1 LRVVLQRVKRASVR
15 VAGDEVAAIGPGLLL
30 LVGIEASDGEEV
42 VRSAVAKLAGLR
54 IFPDDDGKMN
64 HSVLDTEG
72 EVLVV
77 SQFTLLGDMTRGR
90 RPSFTAA
97 AAPDVAAPL
106 IDYMVEELRRTGV
119 PTRTGV
125 FGASM
130 EVELVNDGPVT
141 LLLDVQTA
149 TPGSAASPASAS
161 RP

>member
-1 LRVVLQRVKRASVR
+1 LRIVLQRVKRASVR
-15 VAGDEVAAIGPGLLL
+15 VAGDEVAGIGPGLLV
-30 LVGIEASDGEEV
+30 LVGIEESDGEEV
-42 VRSAVAKLAGLR
+42 VRSAAAKLAGLR

-64 HSVLDTEG
+64 LSVLDIEG

-77 SQFTLLGDMTRGR
+77 SQFTLLGDATRGR

-106 IDYMVEELRRTGV
+106 IDYMVEELCRTGV

-125 FGASM
+125 FGATM

-141 LLLDVQTA
+141 LVLDVPTA
-149 TPGSAASPASAS
+149 TPGSTASPASAS